1 MGNSPCTGGKE
12 AGRARALIIVALLVV
27 LLLPAVYFFRSRIAA
42 TKLFSSITPSALA
55 QAKTTPLVTS
65 EVKRGAINKRL
76 LLDGELRAVRS
87 RTIFSNTMEDTKI
100 VYLPPEGSIV
110 KPGDRLVELDSTT
123 VLTKIKEAEDKVIA
137 ADDEITRMK
146 SNQEG
151 ALRDMEVELS
161 KLWLNL
167 EQAKIKANVP
177 AEVVPRRDYQENI
190 LAQEKAKTEHENQL
204 GKIEQRK
211 KEQAADLQVKLIE
224 RGKLNTQIE
233 QARSTLSTMN
243 IKAPAEGMVIY
254 NDHYDERRK
263 MQIGD
268 TIWGGY
274 PVVFL
279 PDMNEMEVLAP
290 VNEVDGPR
298 LSIGNKA
305 QIMLDSF
312 PNMVITGSIKEI
324 TQTAVKAGWDS
335 KAKVFRVFISLDK
348 TIPEIM
354 KPGMSAQVSL
364 SVAGPDAPTPLLIPR
379 SAVNFEG
386 GIAQVV
392 RIEGENLKRPI
403 AVTIL
408 SADAVHYA
416 IADNGALK
424 EGDRILQRW
433 SK

>member
-1 MGNSPCTGGKE
+1 MGNSPVKEGKQ
-12 AGRARALIIVALLVV
+12 ARRARALIIIALLLV
-27 LLLPAVYFFRSRIAA
+27 LLLPAVILFRSRAA
-42 TKLFSSITPSALA
+42 TRRFFSSVTSSVLA
-55 QAKTTPLVTS
+55 QAKPTPLITA

-87 RTIFSNTMEDTKI
+87 RTIFSNTAEDAKI

-110 KPGDRLVELDSTT
+110 KPGDRLVELDSST
-123 VLTKIKEAEDKVIA
+123 VLTKIKDAEEKVIA
-137 ADDEITRMK
+137 ADDEITRLK
-146 SNQEG
+146 STQE
-151 ALRDMEVELS
+151 ATLRDMEVELS
-161 KLWLNL
+161 KLWLSV
-167 EQAKIKANVP
+167 EQAKVKAKVP
-177 AEVVPRRDYQENI
+177 AEVVPRRDYQENM
-190 LAQEKAKTEHENQL
+190 LTLEKARTEYENQL
-204 GKIEQRK
+204 GKMEQRK

-243 IKAPAEGMVIY
+243 IKAPTEGMVIY
-254 NDHYDERRK
+254 NDHYEERRK
-263 MQIGD
+263 MQVGD
-268 TIWGGY
+268 TVWGGY

-279 PDMNEMEVLAP
+279 PDMTEMEVLAP

-312 PNMVITGSIKEI
+312 PKILISGSVKEI

-335 KAKVFRVFISLDK
+335 KAKIFRIFISLDQ

-364 SVAGPDAPTPLLIPR
+364 AVAGPDAPAPLLIPR

-386 GIAQVV
+386 GAAQVMRV
-392 RIEGENLKRPI
+392 EGENLKRPV

-408 SADAVHYA
+408 AADAIHYA